1 MLGPEQNRIGYVV
14 KRYPRYS
21 ETFIVNEILA
31 HEAAG
36 WEVEIFSLR
45 PPVDTHFQNAISRVR
60 APVTYLN
67 VPSMKASALWSSLQE
82 NASRFPGFWSA
93 LNTARGED
101 VTDVM
106 QGMLLAQLVRQR
118 GLRHLHAHFAT
129 SPATIAR
136 LAAKFAG
143 ITYTFTAH
151 AKDIY
156 HESVCPLDLER
167 KLRDT
172 FAAVTVSR
180 FNINHLREQFPAL
193 TNRVH
198 CVYNGMPLQDYCY
211 SSPTQRPPQIVAVGR
226 LVPKKGFDLL
236 LDACTLLRQKG
247 VNFQCSIVG
256 SGDEEAAL
264 RERINRLGLME
275 TVELH
280 GARPQTDVKRIVQE
294 SAVLAAP
301 CVIGEDGNRDGM
313 PTVLLEA
320 MALGTPCVATDVTGI
335 PELVKHEQTGLLVP
349 QNDSAKLATALQQ
362 VLESRELAVRLAENA
377 RRLIEEQFDVQCN
390 AQQLRDLFQRAISS
404 RDCEVV
410 EWDSTVPHVSPV
422 PNPDLQ
428 EVR

>member
-1 MLGPEQNRIGYVV
+1 
-14 KRYPRYS
+14 
-21 ETFIVNEILA
+21 
-31 HEAAG
+31 
-36 WEVEIFSLR
+36 
-45 PPVDTHFQNAISRVR
+45 
-60 APVTYLN
+60 
-67 VPSMKASALWSSLQE
+67 
-82 NASRFPGFWSA
+82 
-93 LNTARGED
+93 
-101 VTDVM
+101 
-106 QGMLLAQLVRQR
+106 
-118 GLRHLHAHFAT
+118 
-129 SPATIAR
+129 
-136 LAAKFAG
+136 
-143 ITYTFTAH
+143 
-151 AKDIY
+151 
-156 HESVCPLDLER
+156 
-167 KLRDT
+167 
-172 FAAVTVSR
+172 
-180 FNINHLREQFPAL
+180 
-193 TNRVH
+193 
-198 CVYNGMPLQDYCY
+198 MPLQDYCY